1 MRRWAQEI
9 STTPWL
15 TYGIP
20 DYGLN
25 YHHLHAKA
33 LALCVL
39 RNSYKSQSMSP
50 YGYLHDLA
58 H

>member
-25 YHHLHAKA
+25 YQKHL
-33 LALCVL
+33 LCAFYEIATNL
-39 RNSYKSQSMSP
+39 S
-50 YGYLHDLA
+50 L
-58 H
+58 